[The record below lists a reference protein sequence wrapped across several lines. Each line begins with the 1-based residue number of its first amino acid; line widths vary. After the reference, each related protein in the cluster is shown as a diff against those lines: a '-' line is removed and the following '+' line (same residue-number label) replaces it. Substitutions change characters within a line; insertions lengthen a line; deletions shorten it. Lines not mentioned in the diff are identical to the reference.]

1 MTPVRRLAVVLSLL
15 AALLAATAAPSLA
28 QTAAPE
34 SAQPGV
40 PEDGPVL
47 FRADRVNHDRE
58 LGIVVATGNVEM
70 THGDRMLLADTVSYN
85 QRRNLVTATGNVSLL
100 EPTGEVLFA
109 DHVELTDDFRDGII
123 ENLRVLMTDDARIA
137 AVGGR
142 RTGGNITEMRNAV
155 YSPCRTCAGR
165 TTGTPLWQI
174 KAVRVVHN
182 QKEQIVEYNDAF
194 MEFFGVPVAYTPY
207 LSHPDPTVKRK
218 TGFLAPSYGGN
229 SELGVSLQVPYYLN
243 IAPDKDATL
252 RPTITSNEGLV
263 MAGEYRQRFTDG
275 TLKLDASGTYGSK
288 SGNEDGFRGHFY
300 GDTDFDL
307 NNTWRTG
314 AQVRLTSDDTYL
326 QRYGIDST
334 DVMENRAFVE
344 GFRGRSYAQVEA
356 YHWRGLRQRD
366 DPSTTPIVAPLA
378 NFNYLGEP
386 GEGGGRW
393 EMDANMLVLTRTGG
407 TDSRRLS
414 LTSGWRLPHVA
425 RSGEVYSLWATLQ
438 SDAYLVDDVQESG
451 KAAGD
456 TSSGLTGRLFPRIG
470 MDWRYPFASHSARY
484 TQVIEP
490 VVGVALSPNG
500 GNPDDIP
507 NEDSRD
513 FEFDDTN
520 LLSANRFTGLDRVE
534 GGQRLYY
541 GMRFGVYGAAGG
553 ASSVFVGQSY
563 RPRVD
568 DTFAEGTGLADHFSD
583 IVGSV
588 QIKPRSFVDIDYRFR
603 LDKDDLTPRRNEVQ
617 FSLGPPALR
626 ITGNYLF
633 VDQGT
638 TDEEFGTRSEIS
650 GMISSQITPDWRF
663 AMFTR
668 RDLEE
673 DSTLSHGFQLTYLC
687 DCFTAHLS
695 FVRTFTQDRDVR
707 PSDTLLLRLVFK
719 NLGEVE
725 TAG

>member
-1 MTPVRRLAVVLSLL
+1 MRRFAVILPFLAVLL
-15 AALLAATAAPSLA
+15 QGPAPPALA

-34 SAQPGV
+34 STRPDAQ
-40 PEDGPVL
+40 EQGPVL

-70 THGDRMLLADTVSYN
+70 THGGRVLLADTVSYN

-100 EPTGEVLFA
+100 EPTGDVLFA

-123 ENLRVLMTDDARIA
+123 ENLRVLMSDDARIA

-165 TTGTPLWQI
+165 TTGTPIWQI
-174 KAVRVVHN
+174 KAVKIVHN

-218 TGFLAPSYGGN
+218 SGILAPSYGGD
-229 SELGVSLQVPYYLN
+229 SELGVTLQVPYYLN

-252 RPTITSNEGLV
+252 RPTITTNEGLV
-263 MAGEYRQRFTDG
+263 MAGEDRQRFTDG
-275 TLKLDASGTYGSK
+275 QLKLDASGTHGSK
-288 SGNEDGFRGHFY
+288 NGGEDGFRGHFF
-300 GDTDFDL
+300 GDADFDL

-314 AQVRLTSDDTYL
+314 GKVRLASDDTYL
-326 QRYGIDST
+326 QRYDIDST
-334 DVMENRAFVE
+334 DVLENRLFLE
-344 GFRGRSYAQVEA
+344 GFRGRNYAALEG
-356 YHWRGLRQRD
+356 YHWRGLRQND

-378 NFNYLGEP
+378 NFNFLGEP
-386 GEGGGRW
+386 GDGGRW

-414 LTSGWRLPHVA
+414 LTSGWRLPHIA

-438 SDAYLVDDVQESG
+438 SDAYLVDDVQEPG
-451 KAAGD
+451 NAIGD

-470 MDWRYPFASHSARY
+470 MDWRYPFASHSTRY
-484 TQVIEP
+484 TQVVEP

-507 NEDSRD
+507 NEDSQD

-541 GMRFGVYGAAGG
+541 GMRAGVYGAGGG
-553 ASSVFVGQSY
+553 ATNVFVGQSY
-563 RPRVD
+563 RPRTD
-568 DTFAEGTGLADHFSD
+568 DTFEEGTGLADHFSD

-588 QIKPRSFVDIDYRFR
+588 QIKPLNLVDVDYRFR

-617 FSLGPPALR
+617 FSVGPPALR
-626 ITGNYLF
+626 VTGNYLF

-638 TDEEFGTRSEIS
+638 VDEEFGTRSEIS
-650 GMISSQITPDWRF
+650 GMISSQITRDWRF
-663 AMFTR
+663 AVFTR
-668 RDLEE
+668 RDLED
-673 DSTLSHGFQLTYLC
+673 DSTLNHGFLLTYLC

-707 PSDTLLLRLVFK
+707 PSDTILLRLIFK

>member
-1 MTPVRRLAVVLSLL
+1 MRRFAVILPFLAVLL
-15 AALLAATAAPSLA
+15 QGPAPPALA

-34 SAQPGV
+34 SARPDA
-40 PEDGPVL
+40 PEQGPVL

-70 THGDRMLLADTVSYN
+70 THGDRTLLADTVSYN
-85 QRRNLVTATGNVSLL
+85 QRRNLVTATGHVSLL
-100 EPTGEVLFA
+100 EPTGDVLFA
-109 DHVELTDDFRDGII
+109 DHVELTDDFKDGII
-123 ENLRVLMTDDARIA
+123 ENLRVLMSDDARIA

-165 TTGTPLWQI
+165 TTGTPIWQI
-174 KAVRVVHN
+174 KAVKIVHN

-218 TGFLAPSYGGN
+218 SGVLAPSYGGD
-229 SELGVSLQVPYYLN
+229 SELGVTLQVPYYLN

-252 RPTITSNEGLV
+252 RPTITTNEGLV

-275 TLKLDASGTYGSK
+275 KLKLDASGTHGSK
-288 SGNEDGFRGHFY
+288 NGGEDGFRGHFF
-300 GDTDFDL
+300 GDADFDL

-314 AQVRLTSDDTYL
+314 GQVRLASDDTYL
-326 QRYGIDST
+326 QRYDIDST
-334 DVMENRAFVE
+334 DVLENRLFVE
-344 GFRGRSYAQVEA
+344 GFRGRSYAQVEG
-356 YHWRGLRQRD
+356 YHWRGLRQND
-366 DPSTTPIVAPLA
+366 DPSTTPVVAPLA
-378 NFNYLGEP
+378 NFNFLGEP
-386 GEGGGRW
+386 GDGGGRW

-414 LTSGWRLPHVA
+414 LTSGWRLPHIA

-438 SDAYLVDDVQESG
+438 SDAYLVDDVQEPG
-451 KAAGD
+451 KATGD
-456 TSSGLTGRLFPRIG
+456 TSSGLAGRLFPRIG

-484 TQVIEP
+484 TQVVEP

-507 NEDSRD
+507 NEDSQD

-541 GMRFGVYGAAGG
+541 GMRFGVYGGAGG

-563 RPRVD
+563 RPRTD
-568 DTFAEGTGLADHFSD
+568 DTFAEGSGLSDHFSD

-588 QIKPRSFVDIDYRFR
+588 QIKPLNLVDLDYRFR

-617 FSLGPPALR
+617 FSIGPPALR
-626 ITGNYLF
+626 VTGNYLF

-638 TDEEFGTRSEIS
+638 VDREFGTRSEIS
-650 GMISSQITPDWRF
+650 GMISSQITRDWRF
-663 AMFTR
+663 AVFTR
-668 RDLEE
+668 RDLED
-673 DSTLSHGFQLTYLC
+673 DSTLNHGFQLTYLC

-707 PSDTLLLRLVFK
+707 PSDTILLRLVFK